1 MIGGNSATVHPSPLR
16 PSRMDSYRPF
26 MLETLTR
33 FPTLTSSRLL
43 HTLMER
49 GYVGTA

>member
-1 MIGGNSATVHPSPLR
+1 
-16 PSRMDSYRPF
+16 MDSYRPF

-33 FPTLTSSRLL
+33 FTTLTSSRLL
-43 HTLMER
+43 QTLMER